1 MTLVYSITITMSET
15 KITVSAK
22 AFKTKSTLSFGSTLF
37 DLRTILVNF
46 FAKIATI
53 KPIASKI
60 SPMITF
66 GCEKRAQ
73 MLLSRRSD
81 ILASKVCYIAILS
94 QLHVFV
100 NSRFG
105 VFLKICGF
113 ASSKSLLSGF
123 FCAFM
128 ADICQMVLGESARGS
143 ALGAERRRKIL
154 LRKIFAFARGSLQN
168 TSKKTPKWELFKAE
182 DPFCRTQ
189 KCR

>member
-81 ILASKVCYIAILS
+81 ILASNVCYIAILS

-105 VFLKICGF
+105 VFLKICEICF
-113 ASSKSLLSGF
+113 KQSRLSGF

-128 ADICQMVLGESARGS
+128 ADICQMPGESARES
-143 ALGAERRRKIL
+143 ALGAERRWKILQRKIL
-154 LRKIFAFARGSLQN
+154 LSPRRSFQN
-168 TSKKTPKWELFKAE
+168 TSKNSQMGAF
-182 DPFCRTQ
+182 
-189 KCR
+189 

>member
-94 QLHVFV
+94 QLHIFV
-100 NSRFG
+100 NSRFR
-105 VFLKICGF
+105 VFFENMWICF
-113 ASSKSLLSGF
+113 KQSRLSGF

-128 ADICQMVLGESARGS
+128 ADICQLPGESARGS

-154 LRKIFAFARGSLQN
+154 LCKIFAFARGGPSKHL
-168 TSKKTPKWELFKAE
+168 KKTPEWELFKAE
-182 DPFCRTQ
+182 DPFCRTR